1 MTTGHIL
8 WAQTIAF
15 RAPGPDLLYSPI
27 TEMHIS
33 KEPGMDEYL
42 FITMAKLKADRLR
55 LAREQRALEPAR
67 EAPRKQPVETPRVAA
82 EGAVMRTTVTLA
94 ASVVI
99 NVVALAVLS

>member
-1 MTTGHIL
+1 MTNNHRS

-15 RAPGPDLLYSPI
+15 RATKPDLLYSPI

-55 LAREQRALEPAR
+55 LEREQRAQEPV
-67 EAPRKQPVETPRVAA
+67 EESRKQPIETQGPTARTHWFSRVPQWRAQ
-82 EGAVMRTTVTLA
+82 
-94 ASVVI
+94 S
-99 NVVALAVLS
+99 